1 MLSRPEAR
9 GDNKKMKIIEL
20 YAVPTIHVDDFC
32 DHQIIGEDIHAIGY
46 GLRRDPDGGEVYGVV
61 EVRMVM
67 NAKKF
72 FDACR
77 RGVEMAETGH
87 LPPETASTHRH

>member
-1 MLSRPEAR
+1 MEAR

-20 YAVPTIHVDDFC
+20 YAVPTVHVDDFC
-32 DHQIIGEDIHAIGY
+32 DHQVIGEDIHAIGY
-46 GLRRDPDGGEVYGVV
+46 GLRRDPNNGGELYGVV

-72 FDACR
+72 FEACR
-77 RGVEMAETGH
+77 RGVEMAETGQ
-87 LPPETASTHRH
+87 LPPEIASVPRH